1 MTSTFVLVIID
12 ISNQVKEVTMKY
24 AIYQIQL
31 SDAQVD
37 LINAR
42 GHSAVPAQ
50 IAKLDMT
57 MDFSGGKIG
66 GLASDA
72 WINGFY
78 THVSNIEAVDVNQV
92 FEIGNMGPEE
102 NIERL
107 SRMSSVSV
115 GDVIVDEEGQCI
127 VVAPIGFVAF
137 SFNPKMA
144 A

>member
-1 MTSTFVLVIID
+1 
-12 ISNQVKEVTMKY
+12 MKY

-31 SDAQVD
+31 TDNQYD
-37 LINAR
+37 LINAK
-42 GHSAVPAQ
+42 GHMSVPAHV
-50 IAKLDMT
+50 AKMDMT

-72 WINGFY
+72 WENGFY

-92 FEIGNMGPEE
+92 FEIGNIGPEE

-107 SRMSSVSV
+107 SRMSSLSVS
-115 GDVIVDEEGQCI
+115 DVIVDEEGQII
-127 VVAPIGFVAF
+127 VVAPVGFVAF